1 MSGKTE
7 LKIFDDHP
15 PQVVVE
21 AGFFEDIHPRTSLD
35 DSNVIEFYIPAS
47 NVDYLDLNDTLL
59 TLQLKIVKKDGTSIG
74 ANDQKPVPSHY
85 FMHSLFSN
93 ISVSMNDTIIE
104 GGSSLYPYKAAI
116 ECMLSTNKETSATQ
130 LRPIGHGNVDERQK
144 LVGNSA
150 LIELA
155 GALKLD
161 FLNQPKYLIPG
172 VNVRIVLTKSSS
184 DFALC
189 YKTGEAEP
197 ADGTWKIVISKA
209 LLYVRRVKV
218 HPTIL
223 KAHQLGLQKQ
233 NAIYPYTRG
242 KVVSFAVPQG
252 SSSFCK
258 DNLFSSALLPKIVV
272 IGLINS
278 AAFTGTIK
286 HRSLSFQ
293 SHECNGVD
301 LLRDGQ
307 CIPYRTGYHCDF
319 QGKTY
324 TDVYVR
330 SILQNMNLLN
340 TNHNCGISLDEFNV
354 DCCLFVFNITPD
366 FDMNERQTVKDSNL
380 RLDLTF
386 HKALPISLNV
396 IAYAAYDTTLQITKN
411 GEIIRDGFA

>member
-59 TLQLKIVKKDGTSIG
+59 TLQLKIVKSDGTSLIDT
-74 ANDQKPVPSHY
+74 DQKPVPSNF

-104 GGSSLYPYKAAI
+104 GGSSLYPYKAGI
-116 ECMLSTNKETSATQ
+116 ECLLSTNKESRATQ
-130 LRPIGHGNVDERQK
+130 LGPIGYGNVDERQK
-144 LVGNSA
+144 LVGNSS
-150 LIELA
+150 LIELT
-155 GALKLD
+155 GALRLD

-172 VNVRIVLTKSSS
+172 VNVRIVLTKSTAG
-184 DFALC
+184 FAMS
-189 YKTGEAEP
+189 YKAGETEP
-197 ADGTWKIVISKA
+197 AEGTWKIVLSKA

-272 IGLINS
+272 IGLVRG
-278 AAFTGTIK
+278 AGFTGTIK
-286 HRSLSFQ
+286 HRSLCFK
-293 SHECNGVD
+293 HYDLTGLD

-319 QGKTY
+319 AAGTC

-330 SILQNMNLLN
+330 SILQNLNVLN
-340 TNHNCGISLDEFNV
+340 TNHNCALSLDEFKI
-354 DCCLFVFNITPD
+354 DHCLFVFNLTPD

-386 HKALPISLNV
+386 NKALTDSLNV
-396 IAYAAYDTTLQITKN
+396 VAYAAYDTTLQITKN